1 MKGRE
6 IVEFITREG
15 LLNEDLFLTDVYGN
29 TYGYMTVDEYAT
41 NIGAGPA
48 VVMAMIKR
56 GDLEHVN
63 ILGQVLIPDGERVQ
77 KINKYMSEPKEEYDV
92 GYFLNT
98 GNIII
103 AHDICAA
110 SITLAKSQGYV
121 KASALG
127 FLTGN
132 INLQDFSDDYGW
144 VNCDSFLIT
153 KINGRWGVL
162 VPRPQ
167 KLEVY

>member
-15 LLNEDLFLTDVYGN
+15 LLDEDLFLTDVYGN

-41 NIGAGPA
+41 CIGTGPA
-48 VVMAMIKR
+48 VVKAMIKR
-56 GDLEHVN
+56 GDLDHVN
-63 ILGQVLIPDGERVQ
+63 ILGQILIPDGKSVQ
-77 KINKYMSEPKEEYDV
+77 KIDKYMNEPKEEYDD

-98 GNIII
+98 GNIVT
-103 AHDICAA
+103 AHNICAA

-127 FLTGN
+127 VLTGN
-132 INLQDFSDDYGW
+132 INLHGLSDDYGW
-144 VNCDSFLIT
+144 TNCDNFVIT
-153 KINGRWGVL
+153 KINGCWGVL

-167 KLEVY
+167 KLEV